1 MNSLASASSS
11 SHPSQKPDSREG
23 TAPKNPNSSP
33 PAHRGGIAPTS
44 PSTDAP
50 ISPPSQPCG
59 EQHPQGPPSPP
70 PGPPQPLAHPYAAT
84 AAEGHAAFY
93 YIRKRRPGSVD
104 LLRWIMAR
112 RPNPPK
118 VFSLSKNPGDNGVKL
133 LFINIYARELVKN

>member
-11 SHPSQKPDSREG
+11 RHPSQKPDRREG

-50 ISPPSQPCG
+50 IATITATRRAAPP
-59 EQHPQGPPSPP
+59 GPPQPP

>member
-1 MNSLASASSS
+1 MNSLASASSI
-11 SHPSQKPDSREG
+11 SHPSQKPDRREG

-44 PSTDAP
+44 PSTDVPIATITMQRAAP
-50 ISPPSQPCG
+50 P
-59 EQHPQGPPSPP
+59 GPPQPP

>member
-50 ISPPSQPCG
+50 IATITAMRRAAPP
-59 EQHPQGPPSPP
+59 GPPQPP

>member
-1 MNSLASASSS
+1 MNSLASASSI

-50 ISPPSQPCG
+50 IATITAMQRAA
-59 EQHPQGPPSPP
+59 HPGPPQPP